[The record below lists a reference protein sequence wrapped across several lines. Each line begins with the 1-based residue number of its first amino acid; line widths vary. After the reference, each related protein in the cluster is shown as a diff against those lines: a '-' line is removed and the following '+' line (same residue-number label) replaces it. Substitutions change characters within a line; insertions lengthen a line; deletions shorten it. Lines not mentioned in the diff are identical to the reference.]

1 MQVVASGVMR
11 GARTGKVVAF
21 TGDSGT
27 KIAKIVKFSVKQKIS
42 FGSHI
47 AVVGSNHV
55 LGEWNP
61 AAAIELSWNDGDV
74 WSAQVLVDCAEV
86 DFKFV
91 IVEPEDEIKWIPG
104 DNVVLSVPDD
114 ASEVLVEASKWDCSA
129 VVIKPI
135 KTETK
140 VETKVEKKAAEI
152 KKETIASVA
161 APAVAKS
168 NIVTKT
174 SPATAATASP
184 TSAAT
189 PTSSIAPSM
198 SMAEIEKMTLPKIK
212 EIMVKMGLETT
223 GKKADL
229 IAKIRTYLQT

>member
-1 MQVVASGVMR
+1 MQIIASGAMR
-11 GARTGKVVAF
+11 GARMGKVVAF
-21 TGDSGT
+21 ISTDSG
-27 KIAKIVKFSVKQKIS
+27 KSAKIVKFTVKQKIS

-47 AVVGSNHV
+47 AVVGSNPV

-61 AAAIELSWNDGDV
+61 AAALELSWNEGDV
-74 WSAQVLVDCAEV
+74 WSAEAQLDTADEV

-104 DNVVLSVPDD
+104 DNVILSVPED
-114 ASEVLVEASKWDCSA
+114 ASEVLVEASNWDSKT

-135 KTETK
+135 KTKTK
-140 VETKVEKKAAEI
+140 VETKVEKKAPEI

-168 NIVTKT
+168 NIVTKAT
-174 SPATAATASP
+174 PAMATASP
-184 TSAAT
+184 TAAT
-189 PTSSIAPSM
+189 ATSSIALSM